1 MSPEFP
7 RIFSPRVHRPSSSSV
22 NNNQNRLST
31 LRPNQINSTPLSNAD
46 DEPEIDFRIVCDDRP
61 FTSSE
66 SVWKQS
72 SGNSTRSAK
81 RASKLTSV
89 TENNDCSNT
98 ITAVTKIQEA
108 GRGKK
113 TLKGKK
119 DVREV
124 CVPEKDSVADNLT
137 VPEKDSAADNLTVP
151 EKDTADLT
159 VPKPSNS
166 ASASVVRGQT
176 KPSKKIKLSDLKN
189 NGQNK
194 PSKKRKLSNRK
205 SKVFSSSD
213 IPKELSTNQI
223 AERSKIYDINEKSDD
238 EDILPIRRK
247 TVKRTILSDESDYD
261 LSSKTKKASQSNN
274 ESSMQDKE
282 NGRDR
287 DVQSAAISEI
297 SLTLVS
303 QLPPSISRIQRTTSA
318 FSGEFV
324 IVMS

>member
-7 RIFSPRVHRPSSSSV
+7 RIISPRVHRPSASSV
-22 NNNQNRLST
+22 SNNQSRSST
-31 LRPNQINSTPLSNAD
+31 LRRNQINSAPQSNFDDD

-72 SGNSTRSAK
+72 SGSSSKSTRSAK
-81 RASKLTSV
+81 RASKLSSV

-98 ITAVTKIQEA
+98 ITAVVKIQEA

-113 TLKGKK
+113 TSNSKK
-119 DVREV
+119 NLREV
-124 CVPEKDSVADNLT
+124 SVPEKDSTADN
-137 VPEKDSAADNLTVP
+137 S
-151 EKDTADLT
+151 TA
-159 VPKPSNS
+159 PKPSAGTS
-166 ASASVVRGQT
+166 VSVVRGQN
-176 KPSKKIKLSDLKN
+176 KSSKKIKLSDRKN
-189 NGQNK
+189 
-194 PSKKRKLSNRK
+194 
-205 SKVFSSSD
+205 KVFNSSE

-238 EDILPIRRK
+238 EDILPVRRK
-247 TVKRTILSDESDYD
+247 TSKRTILSDESDYD
-261 LSSKTKKASQSNN
+261 LSSKPKKASQSNN
-274 ESSMQDKE
+274 ESSVQGKE
-282 NGRDR
+282 NERDR
-287 DVQSAAISEI
+287 DVQSAAISDI

-324 IVMS
+324 ILMLLRM